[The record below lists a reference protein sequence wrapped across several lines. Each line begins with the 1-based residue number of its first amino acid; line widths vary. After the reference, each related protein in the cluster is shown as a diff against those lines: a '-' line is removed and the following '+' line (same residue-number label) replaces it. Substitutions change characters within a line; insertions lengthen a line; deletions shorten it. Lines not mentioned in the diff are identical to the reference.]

1 MTCPHILLKGETR
14 RSKTLTLT
22 KINEKNILQLSK
34 GLIMDKLQYL
44 RKVFA
49 HTIGKTFENYVITQ
63 IWSQVEDFGLYP
75 ITQQYVKRENGY
87 ALIDLYFPQI
97 NFAIEVDEFA
107 HKNNETLDKIRMD
120 EIFGSINGIRSERIK
135 EGNYDYVKSQI
146 DAVANKINERVKQLG
161 PFKWEENWQEIEY
174 KEKFEKIKKRKKL
187 LGSDMIGFERVQV
200 TNDIFG
206 MNLSKGYLQY
216 GKSFFN
222 ISTNERLWFPH
233 LTPNKNWKNTVS
245 DDWNIIYEKYIGN
258 NVEIIKNQEVVREI
272 DNFKRY
278 TFAKYKNT
286 LGEISY
292 RFIGVFKVKEKNK
305 ETTIYEKIRDE
316 INIHP

>member
-1 MTCPHILLKGETR
+1 
-14 RSKTLTLT
+14 
-22 KINEKNILQLSK
+22 
-34 GLIMDKLQYL
+34 MDKLQYL

-63 IWSQVEDFGLYP
+63 IWTKVEDFGLYP
-75 ITQQYVKRENGY
+75 ITQQYIKRANGY

-107 HKNNETLDKIRMD
+107 HEKNKLLDKLRME
-120 EIFGSINGIRSERIK
+120 EIFGSIKGIKSERIK
-135 EGNYDYVKSQI
+135 EGNYDSVRRQI
-146 DAVANKINERVKQLG
+146 DSVVNKINKKVKQLG

-174 KEKFEKIKKRKKL
+174 KEKFEKIKNRKKL
-187 LGSDMIGFERVQV
+187 LSSDIIGFERVQV

-206 MNLSKGYLQY
+206 MNLTKGYLQY
-216 GKSFFN
+216 GKSFFT
-222 ISTNERLWFPH
+222 ISANERLWFPH
-233 LTPNKNWKNTVS
+233 LTPNKNWENTVS
-245 DDWNIIYEKYIGN
+245 DDWNIIYQKYIGN
-258 NVEIIKNQEVVREI
+258 DVEIIKMIKMGEADQKIEDYKI
-272 DNFKRY
+272 Y

-305 ETTIYEKIRDE
+305 EATIYEKISDE
-316 INIHP
+316 VNIHQ

>member
-1 MTCPHILLKGETR
+1 V
-14 RSKTLTLT
+14 
-22 KINEKNILQLSK
+22 
-34 GLIMDKLQYL
+34 DKLQYL

-63 IWSQVEDFGLYP
+63 IWSKVEDFGLYP
-75 ITQQYVKRENGY
+75 VTQQYIKRVSGY

-107 HKNNETLDKIRMD
+107 HENNKTLDKIRMD
-120 EIFGSINGIRSERIK
+120 DIFGSINGIKSERIK
-135 EGNYDYVKSQI
+135 EGNYNYVKNQI
-146 DAVANKINERVKQLG
+146 DAVVNKINKKVKKLG

-174 KEKFEKIKKRKKL
+174 KKNFEKVKKRKKL
-187 LGSDMIGFERVQV
+187 LSSDMIGFERVQV

-206 MNLSKGYLQY
+206 MNLSRGYLQY
-216 GKSFFN
+216 GKSFFK
-222 ISTNERLWFPH
+222 ISPNEYLWFPH
-233 LTPNKNWKNTVS
+233 LTPNKNWENTVS

-258 NVEIIKNQEVVREI
+258 SIEMIENRGDAWEI

-292 RFIGVFKVKEKNK
+292 RFIGVFKVKEKN
-305 ETTIYEKIRDE
+305 EEAAIYEKISDE
-316 INIHP
+316 VNIRQTTTSP